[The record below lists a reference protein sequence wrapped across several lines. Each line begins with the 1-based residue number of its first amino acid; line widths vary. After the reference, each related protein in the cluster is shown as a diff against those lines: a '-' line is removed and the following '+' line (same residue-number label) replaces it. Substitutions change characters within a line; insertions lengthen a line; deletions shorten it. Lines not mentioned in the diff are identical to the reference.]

1 MGSKSDGTRITK
13 KSFNKKVNRLF
24 EYKLIQNPALL
35 MSMQCV
41 TISNYCSSVK
51 GASGLKFP
59 LLFILTPILFNK
71 EIVESVYNKRHPGVL
86 FKAIDQNRAAW
97 IGLQERM
104 EATFDITMQ
113 ALSLGLRTRKI
124 ELDAAKGT
132 LSTETKKGAK
142 YENVNLKRM
151 LATAKRFGI
160 IFSEL
165 SPEQITRALNI
176 VF

>member
-1 MGSKSDGTRITK
+1 M
-13 KSFNKKVNRLF
+13 NRLF

-71 EIVESVYNKRHPGVL
+71 KIVELVYNKRHPGVL

-104 EATFDITMQ
+104 EATFDITIQ
-113 ALSLGLRTRKI
+113 ALSLGLRTHRI

-132 LSTETKKGAK
+132 LSTKTNKVDK
-142 YENVNLKRM
+142 YKTENLKRM
-151 LATAKRFGI
+151 QATAKRFGI